1 MNEALKRLLEQ
12 RNQIVAQMRA
22 IHEAAEKETRAL
34 NSDEDTKWNTLRT
47 ELEAIDGRIKRERT
61 ISEITAPAPENLRA
75 AGQFTGTHSD
85 AAPQEENYRSVFNRW
100 MRGGAAGMSQ
110 EERSIL
116 VARADQSP
124 ELRAAFSTAPDAAGG
139 YTIPPEM
146 RNQLEIALKAY
157 GGMMEASEIMTTDTG
172 AQLSMPS
179 FNTTTVKA
187 SIVGENVQ
195 SDKWNE
201 NPFANVMLN
210 AFTYRTPVLPL
221 SYEFIQDTAFG
232 EGYIIE
238 AMRDFIGRALNEH
251 FTSGTGTGQ
260 PRGVLVDAVAGKV
273 GATGSATTFTFDDL
287 FDLEHSIDPAYRRS
301 GSRFMMHDLTFKA
314 MKKIKDTNGRY
325 IYMPGYDGMAGPIAD
340 TILGYPVTIN
350 QDMPQPAADA
360 KSILFG
366 VLNKYK
372 VRMVR
377 NVTLLRLVER
387 YADYLQVGFLMF
399 LRADGRLLDAGTNP
413 VKYFQ
418 HSAT

>member
-1 MNEALKRLLEQ
+1 MSEVLKSLVEQ

-22 IHEAAEKETRAL
+22 IHETAEKETRSL
-34 NSDEDTKWNTLRT
+34 NSDEDAKWGTLQT
-47 ELEAIDGRIKRERT
+47 DLEAIDGRMMRART
-61 ISEITAPAPENLRA
+61 ISEITAPAPEELRVA
-75 AGQFTGTHSD
+75 NKFIGKGQEPQPDADYRTLFT
-85 AAPQEENYRSVFNRW
+85 RW
-100 MRGGAAGMSQ
+100 MRGGAASMNQ

-124 ELRAAFSTAPDAAGG
+124 EMRAAFSTDPGNAGG

-157 GGMMEASEIMTTDTG
+157 GGMMEAAEIMTTDTG

-179 FNTTTVKA
+179 FNMTTVKA

-195 SDKWNE
+195 STALTAS
-201 NPFANVMLN
+201 PFANVMLG

-251 FTSGTGTGQ
+251 FTNGTGTGQ
-260 PRGVLVDAVAGKV
+260 PRGILLDAVAGKV
-273 GATGSATTFTFDDL
+273 ADTGNTTTFTFDDL

-301 GSRFMMHDLTFKA
+301 GCRFMMHDTTFKT

-340 TILGYPVTIN
+340 TIMGYPVTIN
-350 QDMPQPAADA
+350 QDMPQPAVSA

-366 VLNKYK
+366 VLSKYK

-387 YADYLQVGFLMF
+387 YADFLQVGFLMF
-399 LRADGRLLDAGTNP
+399 MRADGRLLDAGTNP

-418 HSAT
+418 QSAT